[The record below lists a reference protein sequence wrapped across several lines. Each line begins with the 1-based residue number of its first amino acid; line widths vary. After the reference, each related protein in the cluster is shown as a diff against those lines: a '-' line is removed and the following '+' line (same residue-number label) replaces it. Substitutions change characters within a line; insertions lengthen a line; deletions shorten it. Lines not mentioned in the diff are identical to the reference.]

1 MYLAL
6 SSGIFLRTP
15 MIKVEHPR
23 WTTTSHKRS
32 RTEKKKQTNKLIPL
46 SKNTVI
52 STSSKLPSNLSD
64 WSVGVVHVLSSESF
78 FKIYCK
84 EAVYIEVVGDVA
96 TTCLSWKQVC
106 LQTSQRFISK
116 WKFHSEKVTKD
127 VWSSENNL
135 YVTDKFSACLTTIKL
150 LGTHQASPAH
160 CENDALYNLNQ
171 IFFLGDVCT
180 QAIQFSDYFTLNCI
194 IWKRLLPLKVTL

>member
-1 MYLAL
+1 M
-6 SSGIFLRTP
+6 
-15 MIKVEHPR
+15 
-23 WTTTSHKRS
+23 
-32 RTEKKKQTNKLIPL
+32 
-46 SKNTVI
+46 
-52 STSSKLPSNLSD
+52 
-64 WSVGVVHVLSSESF
+64 VHVLSSESF

-127 VWSSENNL
+127 VWNSENNL

-160 CENDALYNLNQ
+160 CANDALYNLNQ
-171 IFFLGDVCT
+171 IFFFRRRLHAGNSVLRL
-180 QAIQFSDYFTLNCI
+180 FYFKLYYLETSSSA
-194 IWKRLLPLKVTL
+194 